1 MRRSARGIK
10 ARKEIE
16 SIIQRAQVC
25 RIGLSED
32 NVPYVVPMNFG
43 YKDNCLYFHCAKAG
57 KKIDV
62 IRQNNKVCFEMDIDQ
77 TIVKPEGHP
86 CGYSTKYRSV
96 IGFGKAFL
104 VDDFEEKA
112 MALNIVTQ
120 HYSSDF
126 YQFSEKEL
134 ENVAIIKVEIDS
146 MTGKKAGY

>member
-10 ARKEIE
+10 DRKEIE
-16 SIIQRAQVC
+16 SIIQSAQVC

-77 TIVKPEGHP
+77 TIVNQKVTPAD
-86 CGYSTKYRSV
+86 T
-96 IGFGKAFL
+96 
-104 VDDFEEKA
+104 
-112 MALNIVTQ
+112 ALNTVVL
-120 HYSSDF
+120 SDL
-126 YQFSEKEL
+126 EKL
-134 ENVAIIKVEIDS
+134 SWLMIL
-146 MTGKKAGY
+146 KKKQWH

>member
-1 MRRSARGIK
+1 MRRSAREIK
-10 ARKEIE
+10 DKKEIE

-62 IRQNNKVCFEMDIDQ
+62 IRQNNKVCFEMDIDH
-77 TIVKPEGHP
+77 TIVKPEGRP

-104 VDDFEEKA
+104 VDDLEEKA
-112 MALNIVTQ
+112 MALNIVTK
-120 HYSSDF
+120 HYSSGF

-134 ENVAIIKVEIDS
+134 ENVATIKVEIDS

>member
-1 MRRSARGIK
+1 MRRSTREIK
-10 ARKEIE
+10 DKKELE

-77 TIVKPEGHP
+77 TIVKPEGRP

-104 VDDFEEKA
+104 VDDLEEKA

-120 HYSSDF
+120 HYSGGF